1 MIRIF
6 VASLYLTGFISP
18 ALAADPRQGRLLAQR
33 LCANCHQISSERP
46 RPSAKAPAF
55 ADIPRRTAVDEV
67 RLTFYLLLEKNRQ
80 MIGRA
85 LAPTEAADLAAYIVS
100 QGR

>member
-1 MIRIF
+1 MKRL
-6 VASLYLTGFISP
+6 VALLYLTGLDTP
-18 ALAADPRQGRLLAQR
+18 ALAADPHHGQQLAQR
-33 LCANCHQISSERP
+33 LCVSCHQISPDRP
-46 RPSAKAPAF
+46 RSPKAPAF
-55 ADIPRRTAVDEV
+55 ADIPRRVALDEV

-85 LAPTEAADLAAYIVS
+85 LSPTEAADLAAYIVN